1 MDSKSSIL
9 HAPAITESA
18 KQHTYSTYGYHQTAL
33 LGQPLLGFNG
43 EHFETASKTYLLGN
57 GYRAYSP
64 SLMSF
69 NSPDSLSPFLA
80 GGINCYCFCGNDPVN
95 HADPDGHM
103 YKRKTSLGK
112 IPTKSSGSGS
122 SGDNLTLYVQK
133 PATNEVVY
141 PSIAPPYPA
150 PRASR
155 ATEQNRSP
163 QGRAP
168 MPLPEQSPW
177 GDRKE
182 TVDELFS
189 RLLGAQ
195 QRGGTHQ
202 TDLILPSAP
211 SGYARFQT
219 PPDTQNAAQTIRQT

>member
-9 HAPAITESA
+9 HVPALTQRA
-18 KQHTYSTYGYHQTAL
+18 KQRAYSTYGYHQTAL

-43 EHFETASKTYLLGN
+43 EPFETASKTYLLGN

-64 SLMSF
+64 SLMRF
-69 NSPDSLSPFLA
+69 NSPDSLSPFMA

-95 HADPDGHM
+95 HTDPDGHM

-112 IPTKSSGSGS
+112 IPAKSSGSGS
-122 SGDNLTLYVQK
+122 SNDSLTLYVQK

-141 PSIAPPYPA
+141 QPIAPPYPA
-150 PRASR
+150 PRASTV
-155 ATEQNRSP
+155 TEQNRSP

-168 MPLPEQSPW
+168 IPLPEQSPW
-177 GDRKE
+177 GDREE
-182 TVDELFS
+182 TLDELFS
-189 RLLGAQ
+189 RLLSAQ
-195 QRGGTHQ
+195 QREGTHQ

-211 SGYARFQT
+211 SGYARIQT
-219 PPDTQNAAQTIRQT
+219 PPDIQNAAQTTRQT